1 MKYIENPILKRDLKY
16 RLHIKKLIPAIIL
29 RYICIG
35 ILFLLVLLARLGNG
49 ILAFLIAEAVMIL
62 LFTSG
67 SICDA
72 FVSQN
77 GRRDFSELSLTRIKQ
92 RSIIFAKLITSN
104 LYNFIVLIISDI
116 AIFAFLSSQNKFNM
130 QGVIYA
136 NLVLLTLMFA
146 TSILALLFCMI
157 FRRNSI
163 ASIFSI
169 YLVIIFLL
177 FNVIIAGLF
186 IERTENQKAK
196 DLLTNSAIYVNP
208 VIMLSRSLGK
218 IDLMRTDYMYSV
230 ADAIVGR
237 GVIYPDWRVSCM
249 MYLAVSCLLLGVA
262 ILISYI
268 RRNKAVCD

>member
-1 MKYIENPILKRDLKY
+1 MKNPVLKRDLKIKL
-16 RLHIKKLIPAIIL
+16 RIKKLIPAIIL

-49 ILAFLIAEAVMIL
+49 TLAFLIAEAITIL

-92 RSIIFAKLITSN
+92 RNIIFAKLITSN

-116 AIFAFLSSQNKFNM
+116 GIFALQNKFNM

-196 DLLTNSAIYVNP
+196 DLITNSAIYMNP

-218 IDLMRTDYMYSV
+218 IDLMRTDYMYNV
-230 ADAIVGR
+230 ADSIVGR
-237 GVIYPDWRVSCM
+237 GVIYPDWRISCTI
-249 MYLAVSCLLLGVA
+249 YLAVSCLLLGVA
-262 ILISYI
+262 IFVSYI
-268 RRNKAVCD
+268 RRNKVELKIED